1 MTPLAW
7 LFRGYLLAGLVFHKA
22 LWEYMKRRQRGPAAP
37 KPALPFK
44 TRLIKL
50 VKLAILLGIV
60 AQTMVPDSVMARF
73 GLLISADPTALQVT
87 GFCLYTLGLLIAVLG
102 RTQLGGNWSDIET
115 AEVLTKQR
123 VVSHGVYRFI
133 RHPIYTGDLL
143 LLYGLELA
151 LNSWLIIGV
160 VLLTPIVL
168 RQAVKEEDMLRQELD
183 GYDEYCTM
191 TKRFIPFI
199 A

>member
-7 LFRGYLLAGLVFHKA
+7 LFRGYLLAGLIFHKA
-22 LWEYMKRRQRGPAAP
+22 LWEFMKRRQRGPAAP
-37 KPALPFK
+37 RPALPLK
-44 TRLIKL
+44 TRLIKT

-60 AQTMVPDSVMARF
+60 AQTMIPDSVMARF
-73 GLLISADPTALQVT
+73 GLLISADPFVLRVV
-87 GFCLYTLGLLIAVLG
+87 GVSLYTFGLLVAILG

-151 LNSWLIIGV
+151 LNSWLIVGV

-183 GYDEYCTM
+183 GYDEYCTK
-191 TKRFIPFI
+191 TRRFIPFI